1 MTHHDAHEHRRPE
14 LLGEPGSG
22 GPVTPIAGFIQMRP
36 GEREQLTIG

>member
-1 MTHHDAHEHRRPE
+1 MNIGAPSCLANPE
-14 LLGEPGSG
+14 SG